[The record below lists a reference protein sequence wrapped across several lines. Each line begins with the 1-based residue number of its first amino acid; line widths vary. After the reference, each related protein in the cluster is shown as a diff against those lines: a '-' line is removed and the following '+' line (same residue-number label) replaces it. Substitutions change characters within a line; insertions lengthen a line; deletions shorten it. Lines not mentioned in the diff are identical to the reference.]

1 MNEAQILDT
10 PEQIEMFRLAALR
23 GAVKLEVLGM
33 RRARGHWRPATVIAR
48 ELLGLPRNTS
58 KAKVLAALEAA
69 LEA

>member
-10 PEQIEMFRLAALR
+10 PEQIEMFRMAALR

-33 RRARGHWRPATVIAR
+33 RRRGRPATVIAR
-48 ELLGLPRNTS
+48 ELLGLPRGTS